1 MECQRPLVPKKN
13 VGGQPPF
20 PPLRTNLNYLP
31 AVKIA
36 GANFDSSAGEMTE
49 RRGGQHLPCFPTT
62 CDSKARAGGGDEVGG
77 LVTSGRVIREGAA
90 PAEPSALADR
100 DTTPHV
106 VRTSGE
112 ISSSESSDDDGE
124 DFLDL
129 LVDTL
134 AGDFDP
140 DLFI

>member
-1 MECQRPLVPKKN
+1 
-13 VGGQPPF
+13 
-20 PPLRTNLNYLP
+20 
-31 AVKIA
+31 VKIA
-36 GANFDSSAGEMTE
+36 GANFDSSAGEITE
-49 RRGGQHLPCFPTT
+49 RRGGQHLPVSPTAR
-62 CDSKARAGGGDEVGG
+62 DPKARAEVGDEVGG
-77 LVTSGRVIREGAA
+77 LVTSGRVTREGAA
-90 PAEPSALADR
+90 PAGPSALADQ

-106 VRTSGE
+106 VHTSGE
-112 ISSSESSDDDGE
+112 SSSSESSDDDGE

>member
-1 MECQRPLVPKKN
+1 
-13 VGGQPPF
+13 
-20 PPLRTNLNYLP
+20 
-31 AVKIA
+31 
-36 GANFDSSAGEMTE
+36 
-49 RRGGQHLPCFPTT
+49 
-62 CDSKARAGGGDEVGG
+62 
-77 LVTSGRVIREGAA
+77 
-90 PAEPSALADR
+90 
-100 DTTPHV
+100 